1 MSQET
6 TPLARKAAQLG
17 EKVLS
22 EKDEVVGIAAIS
34 DHFIV
39 ATKQG
44 KLYRVSKDDQDMVK
58 LWVEIPV

>member
-1 MSQET
+1 MSDVMSLGKLGA
-6 TPLARKAAQLG
+6 LARAERDQ
-17 EKVLS
+17 
-22 EKDEVVGIAAIS
+22 DEVVGIAAIS

-39 ATKQG
+39 ATKRG